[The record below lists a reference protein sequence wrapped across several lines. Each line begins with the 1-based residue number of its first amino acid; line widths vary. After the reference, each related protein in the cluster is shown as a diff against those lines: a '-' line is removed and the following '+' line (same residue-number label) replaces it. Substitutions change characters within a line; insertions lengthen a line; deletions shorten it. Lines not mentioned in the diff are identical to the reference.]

1 MAAAAAAEAAMAAE
15 REAGKARLA
24 QALQQ
29 EQVGHVSHCVS
40 LCLAPPPFIYG
51 AGGSQGAAGAGT
63 AAGAGGPRLSLCLP
77 HCASPSPPPITPSHH
92 RRASRL
98 PSLCRPLR
106 FSLTASPRRLSYW
119 VSHCTSHCVMLQG
132 LAASTRILE
141 AQCQQLE
148 QEKLAL
154 ETQLRAAREGG
165 EAAGREHAQMLE
177 QSEREH
183 AQMLARLRARAAA
196 EQQQALQQAVRC
208 CRHRFP
214 LPVTWDTGGVRG
226 AVGLGYRFTV

>member
-1 MAAAAAAEAAMAAE
+1 
-15 REAGKARLA
+15 
-24 QALQQ
+24 
-29 EQVGHVSHCVS
+29 
-40 LCLAPPPFIYG
+40 
-51 AGGSQGAAGAGT
+51 
-63 AAGAGGPRLSLCLP
+63 
-77 HCASPSPPPITPSHH
+77 
-92 RRASRL
+92 
-98 PSLCRPLR
+98 
-106 FSLTASPRRLSYW
+106 
-119 VSHCTSHCVMLQG
+119 MLQG

-165 EAAGREHAQMLE
+165 EAAGREHAQMHE

-226 AVGLGYRFTV
+226 AVGLGYRFIV